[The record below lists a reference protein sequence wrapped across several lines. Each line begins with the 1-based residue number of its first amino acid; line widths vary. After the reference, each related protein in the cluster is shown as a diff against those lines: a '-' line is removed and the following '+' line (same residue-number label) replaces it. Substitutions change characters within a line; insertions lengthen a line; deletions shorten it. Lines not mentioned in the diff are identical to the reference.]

1 MQDDNKQN
9 VNAECKPADADKK
22 QKVNAKCK
30 PADADKKQN
39 ANAECKK
46 QDHEKMQRNIGSK
59 IRIVH
64 NYIDKYFHTSWEKAG
79 IEPTRMQCATL
90 HYLRNHE
97 NEDVFQ
103 KDLEAAFS
111 ISGATATN
119 ILKVMEK
126 EGLITRIPMEKDAR
140 LKKLEM
146 TEKGKLHDKVAQEN
160 VMRLEDGME
169 KGFTEEEL
177 NVFRA
182 YLDRL
187 TQNIVD
193 LVDENQLR

>member
-1 MQDDNKQN
+1 MQNKKIECVTMQN
-9 VNAECKPADADKK
+9 
-22 QKVNAKCK
+22 
-30 PADADKKQN
+30 
-39 ANAECKK
+39 
-46 QDHEKMQRNIGSK
+46 EKMHRNIGHK
-59 IRIVH
+59 IRLIH
-64 NYIDKYFHTSWEKAG
+64 NSIDRYFHTSWERAG

-90 HYLRNHE
+90 RYLRIHAG
-97 NEDVFQ
+97 EDVFQ

-146 TEKGKLHDKVAQEN
+146 TKKGIQYDKASHAN
-160 VMRLEDGME
+160 VVRLEEGME

-177 NVFRA
+177 AIFRE

-193 LVDENQLR
+193 LVDEGNGQP

>member
-1 MQDDNKQN
+1 MQNKDMNQ
-9 VNAECKPADADKK
+9 
-22 QKVNAKCK
+22 
-30 PADADKKQN
+30 
-39 ANAECKK
+39 
-46 QDHEKMQRNIGSK
+46 NIGNK
-59 IRIVH
+59 VRIVH

-90 HYLRNHE
+90 HYLRHHK

-111 ISGATATN
+111 ISGATVTN

-126 EGLITRIPMEKDAR
+126 EGLIIRIPMEKDAR
-140 LKKLEM
+140 LKKLVM
-146 TEKGKLHDKVAQEN
+146 TEKGMQYDEVARGN
-160 VMRLEDGME
+160 VIRLEAGME

-177 NVFRA
+177 ARFRQ

-193 LVDENQLR
+193 LVDENTK

>member
-1 MQDDNKQN
+1 MNQ
-9 VNAECKPADADKK
+9 
-22 QKVNAKCK
+22 
-30 PADADKKQN
+30 
-39 ANAECKK
+39 
-46 QDHEKMQRNIGSK
+46 NIGSK

-90 HYLRNHE
+90 HYLRNHKD
-97 NEDVFQ
+97 EDVFQ

-111 ISGATATN
+111 ISGATVTN

-126 EGLITRIPMEKDAR
+126 DGLITRVPVEKDAR
-140 LKKLEM
+140 LKKLQM
-146 TEKGKLHDKVAQEN
+146 TEKGKQYDEVAHTN
-160 VMRLEDGME
+160 VVRLEEGME

-177 NVFRA
+177 TRFRE
-182 YLDRL
+182 YLDRV

-193 LVDENQLR
+193 MMDENTK

>member
-1 MQDDNKQN
+1 MLNKDMN
-9 VNAECKPADADKK
+9 K
-22 QKVNAKCK
+22 
-30 PADADKKQN
+30 
-39 ANAECKK
+39 
-46 QDHEKMQRNIGSK
+46 NIGH
-59 IRIVH
+59 IVRIIH
-64 NYIDKYFHTSWEKAG
+64 INIDKYFNTSWKKAG
-79 IEPTRMQCATL
+79 VEPTRMQCATL
-90 HYLRNHE
+90 HYLRAHE

-126 EGLITRIPMEKDAR
+126 DGLINRVPMQKDAR

-146 TEKGKLHDKVAQEN
+146 TEKGKKFDDAARAN
-160 VMRLEDGME
+160 VIRLEEGMK

-177 NVFRA
+177 TIFRE

-193 LVDENQLR
+193 LVDENTK

>member
-1 MQDDNKQN
+1 MQNKEEQ
-9 VNAECKPADADKK
+9 DK
-22 QKVNAKCK
+22 QISN
-30 PADADKKQN
+30 
-39 ANAECKK
+39 
-46 QDHEKMQRNIGSK
+46 EKMHKNIGHK
-59 IRIVH
+59 VRIIH

-90 HYLRNHE
+90 HYLRHHKG
-97 NEDVFQ
+97 EDVFQ

-111 ISGATATN
+111 ISGATVTN

-126 EGLITRIPMEKDAR
+126 DGLITRVQMEKDAR

-146 TEKGKLHDKVAQEN
+146 TEKGMQYDEVARTN
-160 VMRLEDGME
+160 VIRLEEGME

-177 NVFRA
+177 TRFRE
-182 YLDRL
+182 YLERL

-193 LVDENQLR
+193 LVDENTK